1 MNKYRVHT
9 VQDEFR
15 VFEVE
20 TGQVIKTYNN
30 HRDAARMV
38 RAHNRGG
45 GFKGFTPAFI
55 IKNYAIRS
63 DCANNGA

>member
-20 TGQVIKTYNN
+20 TGQVIKTYSN

-55 IKNYAIRS
+55 IKNYTRHRG
-63 DCANNGA
+63 CANEEA